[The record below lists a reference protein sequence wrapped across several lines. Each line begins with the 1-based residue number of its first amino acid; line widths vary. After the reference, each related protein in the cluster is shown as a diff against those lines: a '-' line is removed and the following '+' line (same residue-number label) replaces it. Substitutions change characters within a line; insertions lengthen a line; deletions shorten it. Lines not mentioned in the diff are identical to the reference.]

1 MPPDA
6 LALYAAV
13 ILLLPLAAFF
23 LSTPTFF
30 LVGLDVPAVTDLL
43 RGLFNGYFRV
53 ICVAGIVAMVLFI
66 AAGRPVFAV
75 EAIAIA
81 IYALAVRRWLLPRM
95 DAQLKAR
102 DAGVATAVRQIRTLH
117 VKSIVMNAIPLAIVV
132 ASVPL
137 IVR

>member
-23 LSTPTFF
+23 LSSPTFL

-43 RGLFNGYFRV
+43 RGIVNGYFKV
-53 ICVAGIVAMVLFI
+53 VCVAGIVAMVLF
-66 AAGRPVFAV
+66 AASGRPVFAV

-81 IYALAVRRWLLPRM
+81 AYAIA
-95 DAQLKAR
+95 
-102 DAGVATAVRQIRTLH
+102 
-117 VKSIVMNAIPLAIVV
+117 
-132 ASVPL
+132 
-137 IVR
+137 